1 MTHIIATHRAFITN
15 FTTLCHDKPPVKPS
29 RTLIGL
35 CKITSTKFYSLDII
49 DAQHHKRQ
57 YIAMFG
63 IQRAIILAAGKGT
76 RLRTFTQHKPKALMH
91 IAGEAA
97 IARIIRHLVS
107 NGIHE
112 ITINVHHHARK
123 IQEYIGHGTKFNA
136 NIYYSYEEQLLDSG
150 GGARTALDLL
160 PPGETVLIHNAD
172 IMAHT
177 NIQDLEQA
185 CPTQGCALALVPN
198 PKHNAQGDFSLQN
211 GLVST
216 VKPTPYTFSG
226 VSIWRDE
233 ALLTYP
239 SQTRFSLI
247 EPIRKQVQQQY
258 CTGIIHQDHWF
269 DIGRPRDLIQAH
281 YYYSQEAL

>member
-1 MTHIIATHRAFITN
+1 
-15 FTTLCHDKPPVKPS
+15 
-29 RTLIGL
+29 
-35 CKITSTKFYSLDII
+35 
-49 DAQHHKRQ
+49 
-57 YIAMFG
+57 MFG

-76 RLRTFTQHKPKALMH
+76 RLKTFTQHKPKALML
-91 IAGEAA
+91 IAGEPA
-97 IARIIRHLVS
+97 IVRIIRHLVS
-107 NGIHE
+107 NGIHD
-112 ITINVHHHARK
+112 IAINVHHHARQ
-123 IQEYIGHGTKFNA
+123 IQEYIGHGAKFNA

-198 PKHNAQGDFSLQN
+198 PKHNTQGDFSLQN
-211 GLVST
+211 NMVST
-216 VKPTPYTFSG
+216 AQPTPYTFSG
-226 VSIWRDE
+226 VSVWRDE

-239 SQTRFSLI
+239 SQTNFSLL
-247 EPIRKQVQQQY
+247 EPIHEQIKKQH
-258 CTGIIHQDHWF
+258 CTGIIHLGHWF